1 MDYFSPPPAP
11 PLIPLWMTK
20 SQRMREKE
28 REKKRWGSSAADII
42 DLNLVNLL
50 TDSVVFPQWLYHNNF
65 TRARSP
71 FFSFFHFL
79 IHTLIFSPHHCIC
92 LWVKSIFSTLISA
105 TYLSLSTPFLSL
117 LPLPLLSLYTQLLAH
132 SWLHPDLR
140 TFLLLLFLVQS
151 LKTAVLSVQ
160 FMIHFIKKNIFFL
173 IQLALTDISSLF
185 SPLLFMYYYFFIL
198 SCFISWLTWSSD
210 WIIIKH
216 ILINFKWWTPL
227 RFEIV

>member
-71 FFSFFHFL
+71 FFFSFSYSHSNFL
-79 IHTLIFSPHHCIC
+79 PPPLH
-92 LWVKSIFSTLISA
+92 
-105 TYLSLSTPFLSL
+105 LSLSEKHFFHSDFCHIFESLDSFPLPPSFTSTFFVHTTFSSL
-117 LPLPLLSLYTQLLAH
+117 LTPSGPTYVFITIILGSVIEDCCVISAVYD
-132 SWLHPDLR
+132 S
-140 TFLLLLFLVQS
+140 FY
-151 LKTAVLSVQ
+151 LK
-160 FMIHFIKKNIFFL
+160 KYFFL
-173 IQLALTDISSLF
+173 IQLALTNISSLF
-185 SPLLFMYYYFFIL
+185 FPPFVYVLLFFLYYLVL
-198 SCFISWLTWSSD
+198 SPGSLEV
-210 WIIIKH
+210 
-216 ILINFKWWTPL
+216 LIEL
-227 RFEIV
+227 L

>member
-1 MDYFSPPPAP
+1 MLWDKIWITF
-11 PLIPLWMTK
+11 PLRLLLLWFHFGWQK
-20 SQRMREKE
+20 AREWGKKRE
-28 REKKRWGSSAADII
+28 RKKRWGSSAADII

-160 FMIHFIKKNIFFL
+160 FMIHFI
-173 IQLALTDISSLF
+173 
-185 SPLLFMYYYFFIL
+185 
-198 SCFISWLTWSSD
+198 
-210 WIIIKH
+210 
-216 ILINFKWWTPL
+216 
-227 RFEIV
+227 